1 MPRTGNLMGEVNSV
15 RPETVKLGENLWT
28 SSWFEAVCG
37 KKAFLSLWQCF
48 DLMSIALARFGNHL
62 YESGKPLYYLRH
74 LVAYAERMFP
84 TVKGRLSAVWDV
96 TSATGANQA
105 SCSRLFGELVQV
117 CWYSPGVMFWLV
129 QNWWS
134 LRARRKHLILPSDLC
149 MSSSKDV
156 FLRIVGP
163 KPGRRGLGSFLDS
176 VFGSL
181 DGEALLFNGT
191 PSSFRSRWT
200 KVLVALKT
208 PTTFRITLAGLRAG
222 GAVELYRQG
231 RTIHDIFWALRLRH
245 LVSLLR
251 YLQEVSTSVRTRDL
265 PIDAKTTITLC
276 FRVLS
281 FTATYGCLWRRAY
294 ARERRLPS
302 LAS

>member
-1 MPRTGNLMGEVNSV
+1 
-15 RPETVKLGENLWT
+15 
-28 SSWFEAVCG
+28 
-37 KKAFLSLWQCF
+37 
-48 DLMSIALARFGNHL
+48 
-62 YESGKPLYYLRH
+62 
-74 LVAYAERMFP
+74 
-84 TVKGRLSAVWDV
+84 
-96 TSATGANQA
+96 
-105 SCSRLFGELVQV
+105 
-117 CWYSPGVMFWLV
+117 MFWLV

-134 LRARRKHLILPSDLC
+134 LRARRKHLILRSDLC

-156 FLRIVGP
+156 FLRIVDP

-208 PTTFRITLAGLRAG
+208 LTTFRITLAGLRAG

-265 PIDAKTTITLC
+265 PIDAKTINYHFMLPSFSLYC
-276 FRVLS
+276 YVQLS
-281 FTATYGCLWRRAY
+281 VETGI
-294 ARERRLPS
+294 RERAQATVAGLMTS
-302 LAS
+302 VVLLSWKFTSFLISCWLEYASGCFLGAYNISTDRIL